1 MNKTKI
7 KYIIIAV
14 LFMAITTTTY
24 CAFVKSVEKTGTIEV
39 KESTTIFLNNTD
51 FLVKVQALDSSITSV
66 DKNTDL
72 TRATTIASENLTDSH
87 IVSTSNSNMPTYL
100 WVDNGTIYYY
110 TVANTINLN
119 NE

>member
-39 KESTTIFLNNTD
+39 KESSTTFLNNTD
-51 FLVKVQALDSSITSV
+51 FLAKVQTLDSSITSV
-66 DKNTDL
+66 DKNNDL
-72 TRATTIASENLTDSH
+72 TRSTTISSENLNDSH
-87 IVSTSNSNMPTYL
+87 IVSTSNSNIPTYL
-100 WVDNGTIYYY
+100 WVDSETIYYY
-110 TVANTINLN
+110 TVADTINLN

>member
-39 KESTTIFLNNTD
+39 KESSTTFLNNTD
-51 FLVKVQALDSSITSV
+51 FLAKVQALDSSITSV
-66 DKNTDL
+66 DKNNDL
-72 TRATTIASENLTDSH
+72 TRSNTIASENLTDSH
-87 IVSTSNSNMPTYL
+87 LVSTNDSNMPTYL
-100 WVDNGTIYYY
+100 WIDNGTIYYY
-110 TVANTINLN
+110 TVAMTINIDDN
-119 NE
+119 